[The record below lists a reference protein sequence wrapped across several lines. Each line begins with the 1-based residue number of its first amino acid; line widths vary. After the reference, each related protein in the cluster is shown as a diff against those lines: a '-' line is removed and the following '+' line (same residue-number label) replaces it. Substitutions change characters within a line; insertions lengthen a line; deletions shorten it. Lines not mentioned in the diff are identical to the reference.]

1 MLYVY
6 HFQPDSLI
14 DNTKTMQKGFE
25 TDFDQWSFEERSKGL
40 VPNCPIT
47 DFALLTG
54 HKGLWGWPSDHK
66 HLNSYEHWTSRN
78 THQFSIQSQFSWTS
92 PNSIDIFVM
101 NNEHISITS
110 HHINISTYARGAL
123 RDKFVADTNI
133 SNNSHNFSC
142 YPLSWKIIKKSM
154 IG

>member
-25 TDFDQWSFEERSKGL
+25 TDFDQWSFGERSKGL

-92 PNSIDIFVM
+92 PNSIDIFD
-101 NNEHISITS
+101 HITS
-110 HHINISTYARGAL
+110 TSPLMIEVLWEISL
-123 RDKFVADTNI
+123 LLILILV
-133 SNNSHNFSC
+133 
-142 YPLSWKIIKKSM
+142 IIHTIFRAIHYLGK
-154 IG
+154 